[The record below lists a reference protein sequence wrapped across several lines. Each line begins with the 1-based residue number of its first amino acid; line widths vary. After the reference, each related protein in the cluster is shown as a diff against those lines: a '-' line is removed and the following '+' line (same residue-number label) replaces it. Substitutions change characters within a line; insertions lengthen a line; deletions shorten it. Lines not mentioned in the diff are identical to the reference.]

1 MTYIFGYFSFLMFL
15 IFGAIGVSM
24 TILSN
29 NVTADFDKE
38 CISNTGA
45 AYNIDTIYSEGSK
58 IMCTK

>member
-1 MTYIFGYFSFLMFL
+1 
-15 IFGAIGVSM
+15 M